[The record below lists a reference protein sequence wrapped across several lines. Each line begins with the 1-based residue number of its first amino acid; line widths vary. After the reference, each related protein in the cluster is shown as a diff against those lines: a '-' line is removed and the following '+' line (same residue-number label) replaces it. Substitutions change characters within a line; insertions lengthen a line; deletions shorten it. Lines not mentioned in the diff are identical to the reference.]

1 MMTCDHACRL
11 MTRAVDGPPDAALSS
26 HLASCERCRQ
36 ALDEQR
42 QVAEWLRARPPVFA
56 SQVFAARIRARLDA
70 EDGRGM
76 LDLADWRLLGGALA
90 PVAAALTLAA
100 WLGIGIEPATTA
112 VVEPGTGWSLLLDAD
127 SEAAVF
133 LQPDA
138 SADRLLES
146 VLSGIVPADTGEP
159 DVR

>member
-1 MMTCDHACRL
+1 MTCDHARRL
-11 MTRAVDGPPDAALSS
+11 MTTAMDGPPDATLSA
-26 HLASCERCRQ
+26 HLASCEPCRQ

-42 QVAEWLRARPPVFA
+42 HVAEVLRARPPA
-56 SQVFAARIRARLDA
+56 SASPVFAARIRARLDA
-70 EDGRGM
+70 EEGRGM
-76 LDLADWRLLGGALA
+76 LDLANWRLLGGALA

-100 WLGIGIEPATTA
+100 WLGIGIEPADTA
-112 VVEPGTGWSLLLDAD
+112 AVEPGTGWSQLLDAD

-138 SADRLLES
+138 SSDRLLES
-146 VLSGIVPADTGEP
+146 VLSGIVPAETGEP